1 MDAVLSA
8 ARQYGLFIGLCV
20 FLEIAR
26 VRGWIVSRAEHR
38 RALTDSDKAAQHAVD
53 VEKRIG
59 DLHEQ
64 RADREAA
71 RADRADAALAK
82 MNAELPAA
90 LNALAASKAGA
101 S

>member
-1 MDAVLSA
+1 MLSLLA
-8 ARQYGLFIGLCV
+8 NIGPYGLFIGLCAS
-20 FLEIAR
+20 LEFAR
-26 VRGWIVSRAEHR
+26 ERGWIVSRAEHR
-38 RALTDSDKAAQHAVD
+38 RALAESDKATEHAVE
-53 VEKRIG
+53 VERRIG

-71 RADRADAALAK
+71 RADRADAALVK

-90 LNALAASKAGA
+90 LNALAASKAVA